1 VVSVSSDGEVVGIGE
16 GSASVTVTYQ
26 GDSAVAN
33 VTVMSMNQPPIAIAG
48 SDAVVGVG
56 GETQLD
62 GSSSAD
68 PDGDSLTYFWETV
81 SQPGGSNPTLVP
93 TDSATPVF
101 TPDISGDYVVKL
113 TVDDGKNETGS
124 DTVLITAWQSGPSVF
139 RATGKGDVASDGSM
153 HASSF
158 QTGAADVAEWVR
170 VQEDVELG
178 DVLSLDPTNPQT
190 YRLSQTAYWRLVSGV
205 VSSSPGI
212 SLGRTDAVGPKAL
225 LALVGIVPVKVTSE
239 GGLIQP
245 GDLLVTSSTPGHAM
259 RWAGDDPCP
268 CALIGKAL
276 EPMTDE
282 SGMILVLLTAH

>member
-101 TPDISGDYVVKL
+101 T
-113 TVDDGKNETGS
+113 
-124 DTVLITAWQSGPSVF
+124 
-139 RATGKGDVASDGSM
+139 VA
-153 HASSF
+153 
-158 QTGAADVAEWVR
+158 
-170 VQEDVELG
+170 
-178 DVLSLDPTNPQT
+178 
-190 YRLSQTAYWRLVSGV
+190 
-205 VSSSPGI
+205 
-212 SLGRTDAVGPKAL
+212 
-225 LALVGIVPVKVTSE
+225 
-239 GGLIQP
+239 
-245 GDLLVTSSTPGHAM
+245 
-259 RWAGDDPCP
+259 
-268 CALIGKAL
+268 
-276 EPMTDE
+276 
-282 SGMILVLLTAH
+282 